1 MTIRGGA
8 SFSPLPGLLDGHLQG
23 QAPGPSFH
31 CHTPGPG
38 TGETHQPRGDGK
50 TRSCPGAVAVDFT
63 GGGLRLPLLAT
74 FQKNL
79 DVIQMNDC
87 RQLKLGVRPFS
98 RTTTCLQETG
108 LAVTGNATFSSR
120 LLEGVIPLSEATKPQ
135 GLAGW
140 GILVGFSIQFNCNA
154 QYKACTTPR
163 VPLPNNHNWLWQNP
177 TSRQQ

>member
-1 MTIRGGA
+1 
-8 SFSPLPGLLDGHLQG
+8 
-23 QAPGPSFH
+23 
-31 CHTPGPG
+31 
-38 TGETHQPRGDGK
+38 
-50 TRSCPGAVAVDFT
+50 
-63 GGGLRLPLLAT
+63 
-74 FQKNL
+74 
-79 DVIQMNDC
+79 MNDC

>member
-1 MTIRGGA
+1 MATSKDRHQAFPFTVTPQGLA
-8 SFSPLPGLLDGHLQG
+8 QERHTSP
-23 QAPGPSFH
+23 
-31 CHTPGPG
+31 
-38 TGETHQPRGDGK
+38 GETARRGAALG
-50 TRSCPGAVAVDFT
+50 
-63 GGGLRLPLLAT
+63 LPLLAT

-120 LLEGVIPLSEATKPQ
+120 LLEGVRPLSQATKPQ